1 MLAHEIFLCK
11 KTVID
16 VKNRNVT
23 IKVFE
28 YKRGK
33 HMTTFNELQ
42 LSPEIL
48 KSLAGLG
55 YTEATEV
62 QAKVIPAVLN
72 QKDVLVQSKT
82 GSGKTAAFG
91 IPMCEQ
97 IDWEENKPQMLI
109 LTPTRELAVQVQE
122 EIMHIGRFK
131 RIKVAAVYGKSPFK
145 EQAQQLKQK
154 THIVVGTPGRVLDH
168 IERGTLNLQK
178 IKCVVLDEADEM
190 LKMGFIDTVEMIIK
204 MTPSR
209 RQTMLFSAT
218 MPSRINEL
226 SQQYLNEPVEIKIE
240 SEHVTTDLVEH
251 ELYQVRIP
259 EKVRLLQDLLMT
271 QNPERCII
279 FCSTREAVDAL
290 YQGLKSKGYPVERLH
305 GGLEQKERL
314 ETMRAFKMGRFAYL
328 VATDV
333 AARGIDVSG
342 MTHVFNFDLPEEK
355 DAFVHRI
362 GRAGRAGEKGK
373 AITFVTPFETKLLE
387 EIQNYI
393 GFELP
398 VTERPVATE
407 VEKSKLAFEAKL
419 KERPK
424 LKMEKRADVNR
435 EIMKIYLNGGKKK
448 KLRAIDF
455 VGTILSIDGVEKE
468 DIGIIDI
475 QDNVTY
481 IDILNGKGWT
491 VVDGLKTKTI
501 KGKKLKVQKAYK

>member
-1 MLAHEIFLCK
+1 
-11 KTVID
+11 
-16 VKNRNVT
+16 
-23 IKVFE
+23 
-28 YKRGK
+28 
-33 HMTTFNELQ
+33 MTTFNELQ

-55 YTEATEV
+55 YDEATEV
-62 QAKVIPAVLN
+62 QAQVIPAILN

-91 IPMCEQ
+91 IPLCEQ
-97 IDWEENKPQMLI
+97 IEWEENKPQVLI

-131 RIKVAAVYGKSPFK
+131 RLKVAAVYGKAPFK
-145 EQAQQLKQK
+145 DQARELKQK

-190 LKMGFIDTVEMIIK
+190 LKMGFIETVEMIIK
-204 MTPSR
+204 MTPSTC
-209 RQTMLFSAT
+209 QMMLFSAT
-218 MPSRINEL
+218 MPNRIKEL
-226 SQQYLNEPVEIKIE
+226 AQNYLTQPIEIKIE
-240 SEHVTTDLVEH
+240 SEHVTTELVEH
-251 ELYQVRIP
+251 ELYPVRMQ
-259 EKVRLLQDLLMT
+259 EKVRLLQDLLT
-271 QNPERCII
+271 VQNPERCII

-290 YQGLKSKGYPVERLH
+290 YQGLKAKGYPVNRLH
-305 GGLEQKERL
+305 GGLEQKDRL
-314 ETMRAFKMGRFAYL
+314 DIMRQFKMGRFAYL

-373 AITFVTPFETKLLE
+373 AITFVTPFETKWLE

-398 VTERPVATE
+398 VAERPVATE
-407 VEKSKLAFEAKL
+407 VEKSRAAFEAKL
-419 KERPK
+419 KAKPK
-424 LKMEKRADVNR
+424 MRMEKRADVNR

-455 VGTILSIDGVEKE
+455 VGTILSIEGIEKE

-475 QDNVTY
+475 QENVTY
-481 IDILNGKGWT
+481 IDILNGKGWS
-491 VVDGLKTKTI
+491 VIDGLKTKTI
-501 KGKKLKVQKAYK
+501 KGKKLKVQKAYN

>member
-62 QAKVIPAVLN
+62 QARVIPAVLN

-204 MTPSR
+204 MTPSK

-218 MPSRINEL
+218 MPSRIKEL
-226 SQQYLNEPVEIKIE
+226 SQQYLNEPIEIKIE

>member
-1 MLAHEIFLCK
+1 
-11 KTVID
+11 
-16 VKNRNVT
+16 
-23 IKVFE
+23 
-28 YKRGK
+28 
-33 HMTTFNELQ
+33 
-42 LSPEIL
+42 
-48 KSLAGLG
+48 
-55 YTEATEV
+55 
-62 QAKVIPAVLN
+62 
-72 QKDVLVQSKT
+72 
-82 GSGKTAAFG
+82 
-91 IPMCEQ
+91 
-97 IDWEENKPQMLI
+97 EENKPQMLI

-204 MTPSR
+204 MTPSK
-209 RQTMLFSAT
+209 RQMMLFSAT

>member
-1 MLAHEIFLCK
+1 
-11 KTVID
+11 
-16 VKNRNVT
+16 
-23 IKVFE
+23 
-28 YKRGK
+28 
-33 HMTTFNELQ
+33 MTTFNELQ

-55 YTEATEV
+55 YDEATEV
-62 QAKVIPAVLN
+62 QAKVIPAILN

-91 IPMCEQ
+91 IPLCEQ
-97 IDWEENKPQMLI
+97 IEWEENKPQVLI

-131 RIKVAAVYGKSPFK
+131 RLKVAAVYGKAPFK
-145 EQAQQLKQK
+145 DQARELKQK

-190 LKMGFIDTVEMIIK
+190 LKMGFIETVEMIIK
-204 MTPSR
+204 MTPST
-209 RQTMLFSAT
+209 RQMMLFSAT
-218 MPSRINEL
+218 MPNRIKEL
-226 SQQYLNEPVEIKIE
+226 AQNYLTQPIEIKIE
-240 SEHVTTDLVEH
+240 SEHVTTELVEH
-251 ELYQVRIP
+251 ELYLVRMQ
-259 EKVRLLQDLLMT
+259 EKVRLLQDLLT
-271 QNPERCII
+271 VQNPERCII

-290 YQGLKSKGYPVERLH
+290 YQGLKAKGYPVNRLH
-305 GGLEQKERL
+305 GGLEQKDRL
-314 ETMRAFKMGRFAYL
+314 DIMRQFKMGRFAYL

-373 AITFVTPFETKLLE
+373 AITFVTPFETKWLE

-398 VTERPVATE
+398 VAERPVATE
-407 VEKSKLAFEAKL
+407 VEKSRAAFEAKL
-419 KERPK
+419 KAKPK
-424 LKMEKRADVNR
+424 MRMEKRADVNR

-455 VGTILSIDGVEKE
+455 VGTILSIEGIEKE

-475 QDNVTY
+475 QENVTY
-481 IDILNGKGWT
+481 IDILNGKGWS
-491 VVDGLKTKTI
+491 VIDGLKTKTI
-501 KGKKLKVQKAYK
+501 KGKKLKVQKAYN

>member
-1 MLAHEIFLCK
+1 MRFFLCK

-33 HMTTFNELQ
+33 YMTTFNELQ